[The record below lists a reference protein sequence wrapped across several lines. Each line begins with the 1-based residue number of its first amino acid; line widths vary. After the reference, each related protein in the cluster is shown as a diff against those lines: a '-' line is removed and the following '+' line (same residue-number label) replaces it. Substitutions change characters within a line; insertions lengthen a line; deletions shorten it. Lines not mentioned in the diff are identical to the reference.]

1 MIRKLVTSSRLTGA
15 RLTGA
20 LLAGALPLAGCGFTP
35 LYATPALTP
44 ALASVETVLPG
55 TSRTGFLLKEQL
67 GQQFA
72 RDTDDP
78 AHYRLTVTLTES
90 RFPRGVRVNNV
101 ANRYELDV
109 NATYS
114 LTDAATAKVL
124 YTGSSSVEVS
134 YDSADPP
141 YAGVAANQDG
151 EQRAAAQMAIQ
162 IRLVLAR
169 YFERQATP
177 GV

>member
-1 MIRKLVTSSRLTGA
+1 MMRGTIRMV
-15 RLTGA
+15 A
-20 LLAGALPLAGCGFTP
+20 LLAALAPLAACGFTP
-35 LYATPALTP
+35 LYATPAVVP
-44 ALASVETVLPG
+44 ALASIEAVLPG

-72 RDTDDP
+72 RDVDEP
-78 AHYRLTVTLTES
+78 AHYRLTLTVNEY
-90 RFPRGVRVNNV
+90 RLPRGVRVNNV

-109 NATYS
+109 NTTYS

-124 YTGSSSVEVS
+124 YTGRSSVEVS

-162 IRLVLAR
+162 IRLALSR

>member
-1 MIRKLVTSSRLTGA
+1 MRRMIKQGV
-15 RLTGA
+15 
-20 LLAGALPLAGCGFTP
+20 LAAAVLACAAPLAGCGFTP
-35 LYATPALTP
+35 LYATPAVSP
-44 ALASVETVLPG
+44 ALASIDPVLTG

-67 GQQFA
+67 NQELA
-72 RDTDDP
+72 RDRDEP
-78 AHYRLTVTLTES
+78 AHYRLTLKLSEG
-90 RFPRGVRVNNV
+90 RFPEGVRVNNV

-109 NATYS
+109 SATYT

-124 YTGSSSVEVS
+124 YTGTTMAEAS

-151 EQRAAAQMAIQ
+151 EQRIAAQVAIQ
-162 IRLVLAR
+162 IRLALAR

-177 GV
+177 G

>member
-1 MIRKLVTSSRLTGA
+1 MIRKLATAVLV
-15 RLTGA
+15 
-20 LLAGALPLAGCGFTP
+20 AGALPLAGCGFTP

-44 ALASVETVLPG
+44 ALASIETVLPG

-72 RDTDDP
+72 RDTDEP
-78 AHYRLTVTLTES
+78 AHYRLTLTLNEV

-124 YTGSSSVEVS
+124 YTGASTVEVS

-151 EQRAAAQMAIQ
+151 EQRAAAQMAIR
-162 IRLVLAR
+162 IRLALAR